1 MMLHWVARLV
11 VGAGILLSVTGAQ
24 AEGDVAPMPAA
35 PAAPMPAA
43 PAAPVHHAR
52 AHRHHASW
60 HKPGVAPLAAA
71 PAQRV
76 ASTTSPAPIPNESVS
91 PPDAPPP
98 KAEISPRSFQLH
110 YPPVGDG
117 YVTGSSSQA
126 MDDREAAKATGV
138 QMTVPL
144 PQ

>member
-1 MMLHWVARLV
+1 M
-11 VGAGILLSVTGAQ
+11 
-24 AEGDVAPMPAA
+24 
-35 PAAPMPAA
+35 
-43 PAAPVHHAR
+43 
-52 AHRHHASW
+52 
-60 HKPGVAPLAAA
+60 APLPAA